1 MKKNSF
7 LGGALVSTIALIMV
21 KIIGVIYVIPFNAMI
36 GSKGGAL
43 YGYGYNI
50 YALFLSISSAG
61 FPFAVSKLTSEFIA
75 LDNKKMVTHVYK
87 ISKKI
92 IFALSAIIFILLF
105 VLATPIAKLIAVSGT
120 GGNTVEDISLILRL
134 VLLGIMIINILI

>member
-43 YGYGYNI
+43 Y
-50 YALFLSISSAG
+50 
-61 FPFAVSKLTSEFIA
+61 
-75 LDNKKMVTHVYK
+75 
-87 ISKKI
+87 
-92 IFALSAIIFILLF
+92 
-105 VLATPIAKLIAVSGT
+105 
-120 GGNTVEDISLILRL
+120 
-134 VLLGIMIINILI
+134 

>member
-1 MKKNSF
+1 MKKNTF

-75 LDNKKMVTHVYK
+75 
-87 ISKKI
+87 
-92 IFALSAIIFILLF
+92 
-105 VLATPIAKLIAVSGT
+105 
-120 GGNTVEDISLILRL
+120 
-134 VLLGIMIINILI
+134 